1 MSVALMEVQQ
11 YSIMMKSNYATEQS
25 LISIQT
31 VTHGNFVDV
40 IFNLWVL
47 QHIIFGNF
55 PKAFFVH
62 VCA

>member
-11 YSIMMKSNYATEQS
+11 YSNMKSNYATEQS